1 MCLEL
6 SRTQLEEWDVSM
18 TRLLL
23 VSQGDRRIWV
33 AALVDED
40 LWTYVGNTGKFH
52 RNEGVRDDY
61 FMENEAEYRD
71 IGIAEA
77 KRLIADGVGLVD
89 ETRLADSLE
98 RWRSDNDAM
107 DPEIVFASMVADL
120 A

>member
-1 MCLEL
+1 
-6 SRTQLEEWDVSM
+6 M

-23 VSQGDRRIWV
+23 VSQRERRIWV
-33 AALVDED
+33 AALIDED
-40 LWTYVGNTGKFH
+40 VWTYVGNTGKFH

-61 FMENEAEYRD
+61 FMNNDAQYAD

-77 KRLIADGVGLVD
+77 KRLIADGVGRVD
-89 ETRLADSLE
+89 ELKNPDSVQG
-98 RWRSDNDAM
+98 WREDQEAM

>member
-1 MCLEL
+1 
-6 SRTQLEEWDVSM
+6 M
-18 TRLLL
+18 TRLYL
-23 VSQGDRRIWV
+23 VKDGERELWV

-40 LWTYVGNTGKFH
+40 VWTYVANTGKFH
-52 RNEGVRDDY
+52 RNEGARHDFY
-61 FMENEAEYRD
+61 FLNELEYVD

-77 KRLIADGVGLVD
+77 KRLMADGVGLVD

-98 RWRSDNDAM
+98 RWRRDEDAM